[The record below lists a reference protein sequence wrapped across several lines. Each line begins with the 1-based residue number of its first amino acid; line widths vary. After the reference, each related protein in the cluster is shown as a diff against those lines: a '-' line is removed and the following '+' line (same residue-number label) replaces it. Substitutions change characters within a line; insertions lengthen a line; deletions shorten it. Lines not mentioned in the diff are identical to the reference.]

1 MRAAIYTRVSSEEQ
15 AKGEKFSIATQLA
28 DCESHC
34 QRQGDIVAKK
44 YSDIQSGAD
53 ALKDRAQF
61 ERMLSDAKLGAFD
74 KIVVWRPDRLFRGLK
89 PAAKL
94 ATVLDETRIAIEGVQ
109 QTIDRNMIGLW
120 AWVAE
125 QELNTMKQRM
135 GAGKRAKATELGK
148 WGGGFTKYGYKY
160 NTNKMS
166 SEYTGKLAVEE
177 IEANVVRGLFQ
188 WIDEGKKAADWCRW
202 ANEKGIPTK
211 RKSLGWTPQ
220 EASELLGSECYTGI
234 GAYGKLTRK
243 GNKLI
248 PADNPVEMKYPQIIT
263 SDLFKRA
270 HEKLHENKR
279 KNNGSTIQDRT
290 YILHH
295 LGRCGVCGGPLCC
308 NINGIRG
315 YRYIYCLN
323 QRRFPHIHKCLKPQN
338 QHLGMIEDYIWA
350 EIVDVLEDYRNQ
362 TYELL
367 IDRFEKAN
375 ADREKQLARAEKE
388 VERCNKERQRV
399 LIMVRKEYVT
409 QAEAEIQF
417 IEIRKNQQN
426 WQQEFDKLKLLEANT
441 DSAWEDFRSLLK
453 QVDGNMDF
461 SFHPSTG
468 QKKQVLNTLLQ
479 EFVLYPD
486 VKIELRFKL
495 PVNEKQVAE
504 TVLTLSRNDYSFGN
518 SLF

>member
-1 MRAAIYTRVSSEEQ
+1 
-15 AKGEKFSIATQLA
+15 
-28 DCESHC
+28 
-34 QRQGDIVAKK
+34 
-44 YSDIQSGAD
+44 
-53 ALKDRAQF
+53 
-61 ERMLSDAKLGAFD
+61 
-74 KIVVWRPDRLFRGLK
+74 
-89 PAAKL
+89 
-94 ATVLDETRIAIEGVQ
+94 
-109 QTIDRNMIGLW
+109 
-120 AWVAE
+120 
-125 QELNTMKQRM
+125 
-135 GAGKRAKATELGK
+135 
-148 WGGGFTKYGYKY
+148 
-160 NTNKMS
+160 
-166 SEYTGKLAVEE
+166 
-177 IEANVVRGLFQ
+177 
-188 WIDEGKKAADWCRW
+188 
-202 ANEKGIPTK
+202 
-211 RKSLGWTPQ
+211 
-220 EASELLGSECYTGI
+220 
-234 GAYGKLTRK
+234 
-243 GNKLI
+243 
-248 PADNPVEMKYPQIIT
+248 
-263 SDLFKRA
+263 
-270 HEKLHENKR
+270 
-279 KNNGSTIQDRT
+279 
-290 YILHH
+290 
-295 LGRCGVCGGPLCC
+295 
-308 NINGIRG
+308 
-315 YRYIYCLN
+315 
-323 QRRFPHIHKCLKPQN
+323 
-338 QHLGMIEDYIWA
+338 MIEDYIWA

-453 QVDGNMDF
+453 QVDGTMDF